1 VAKAK
6 GLAVLLTTTALT
18 AACIFPTLAAPSSS
32 APGTPDVRETIL
44 QLLEQRALHSDQID
58 WPAARRQLTQASST
72 DEADR
77 IVTELIARSTAHHG
91 HWIRTQAVPGA
102 AEEKPRPA
110 STQQVRQR
118 NAEADPPGPTRGHE
132 DANDPIGWI
141 RVPPFLDN
149 PSAPRELTRQRRQ
162 AFARMLQSWL
172 RSEDQRR
179 ACGWIVDLRQNGGG
193 NMWPMLAGIAPLLS
207 TDPKHREVIGAFVRG
222 AEHQTWRIESGQ
234 VLLGDRSPVRL
245 DSPVYVLRH
254 PAPPIAVLF
263 GPRTASS
270 GEALA
275 LAFRG
280 RPATRSF
287 GQKTAGYSTANVPTP
302 LPDGSRLLLT
312 VSVSVDRNLKGD
324 GGKLEPDVFVSNAA
338 DAEKSAR
345 NWLLAQSQCRAMASR
360 PQTAD
365 IRLPTRPPDD

>member
-1 VAKAK
+1 MAKAK

-118 NAEADPPGPTRGHE
+118 NAEADPPGPTRGPE

-172 RSEDQRR
+172 RSEDQRNL
-179 ACGWIVDLRQNGGG
+179 CGWIVDLRENRGG
-193 NMWPMLAGIAPLLS
+193 NMWPMLAGVAPLLS
-207 TDPKHREVIGAFVRG
+207 SDPKHREVMGAFVRG
-222 AEHQTWRIESGQ
+222 AEHQTWSIESGR
-234 VLLGDRSPVRL
+234 VLLGERSPMSL
-245 DSPVYVLRH
+245 DSASYVLRH
-254 PAPPIAVLF
+254 PSPPVAVLI

-270 GEALA
+270 GEAVA

-287 GQKTAGYSTANVPTP
+287 GQKTSGYSTANVPTP
-302 LPDGSRLLLT
+302 LPDGSTLSLT

-345 NWLLAQSQCRAMASR
+345 NWLLTQSQCRAMASR